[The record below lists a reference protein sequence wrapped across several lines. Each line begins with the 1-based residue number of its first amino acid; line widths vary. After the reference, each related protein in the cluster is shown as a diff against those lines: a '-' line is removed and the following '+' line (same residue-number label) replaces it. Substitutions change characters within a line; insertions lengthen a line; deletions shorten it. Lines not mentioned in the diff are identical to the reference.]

1 VKLYFFAGPAKLDRS
16 GHICWEVKSD
26 SQLLV
31 FASDGSRKA
40 PMSFAHVM
48 CSLAQRQGVMNVSL
62 MDYNLE
68 QKVDADGSACN
79 FRYDITSKRK
89 INCFIPKEQVFENKE
104 GIRASLFG
112 SLWHGQ
118 YQLLPNSSVASVLWE
133 VACQAL

>member
-1 VKLYFFAGPAKLDRS
+1 
-16 GHICWEVKSD
+16 
-26 SQLLV
+26 
-31 FASDGSRKA
+31 
-40 PMSFAHVM
+40 
-48 CSLAQRQGVMNVSL
+48 MNVSL